1 MGIYS
6 FQKLY
11 IIDCIGKYFLME
23 KKAFSW
29 CLTLTKERN
38 ELKQKAAAGKK
49 QKAANGMNWE
59 LGE

>member
-1 MGIYS
+1 
-6 FQKLY
+6 
-11 IIDCIGKYFLME
+11 ME

-38 ELKQKAAAGKK
+38 ELKQKAADGKK
-49 QKAANGMNWE
+49 QKAANSMNWE